1 MRSASVP
8 AHPFSWR
15 RGCGAET
22 KKCCI
27 ESTASRQQMPG
38 PSAMNDILRK
48 RPSGTLAMKVSP
60 IQGRLTATGHRR
72 RVARNA
78 RGTVGNGPAG
88 SLKGQTRGPFPP
100 DHHRISLPRRRHS
113 KRCDR
118 AGFDTIACGPRKGWF
133 KPVFRQEVERCC
145 VQGHVGSLK
154 TSALEADETGSK
166 LARTLSPMAAV
177 SSSPSLICV

>member
-38 PSAMNDILRK
+38 PSAMNDSLRK
-48 RPSGTLAMKVSP
+48 RPSGTLAMARLRLPVIPSLAMKVSP

-72 RVARNA
+72 RAARMA

-118 AGFDTIACGPRKGWF
+118 AASTPLRVGHGKAGSNRSFARKWSDAA
-133 KPVFRQEVERCC
+133 FRV
-145 VQGHVGSLK
+145 
-154 TSALEADETGSK
+154 TSGA
-166 LARTLSPMAAV
+166 
-177 SSSPSLICV
+177 